1 MVLHVLLMATV
12 GVHFLPLVQVQSSR
26 IHFLPDRSLS
36 FSHHPT
42 YHMFLSPLHH
52 KRRQLITQRFSSSGR
67 HQHKCVISCQYIFD
81 DCSLI
86 SFKGIKTKMFFEL
99 FCQIILLRHT
109 IHNFKNR
116 RSGHLQ
122 TVYVRFFKL
131 FLRILQRDMECLFIC
146 RRHTVHGIH
155 HHSLHNG
162 T

>member
-1 MVLHVLLMATV
+1 MGNPVLFAEITHGIHLVLHQ
-12 GVHFLPLVQVQSSR
+12 GYQRRNHYGR
-26 IHFLPDRSLS
+26 
-36 FSHHPT
+36 
-42 YHMFLSPLHH
+42 PLHH